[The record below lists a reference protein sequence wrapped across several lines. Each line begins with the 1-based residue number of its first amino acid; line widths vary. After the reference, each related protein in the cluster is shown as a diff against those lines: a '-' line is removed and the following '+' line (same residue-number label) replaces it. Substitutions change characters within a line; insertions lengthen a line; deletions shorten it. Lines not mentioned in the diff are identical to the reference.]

1 MEFNNISTIVVSLI
15 TIINIL
21 LAGLVIFIE
30 RRNIASTWAWLMI
43 FLFIP
48 ILGFL
53 CYLFF
58 GRQVKKKNFYH
69 LSSEEESY
77 LKSAVDEQVQK
88 LKYSNEFNKNDLM
101 NKQNKLLLMNLKSAT
116 ALISTD
122 NEIEIFNDGQDKFDA
137 LFSDIK
143 AAKAEINIQ
152 YYIIQPD
159 SLGLKLRDELLK
171 KAKQGLKVR
180 VLYDEI
186 GSRKIKS
193 SFFKE
198 LVSNGGEVEVFFP
211 SFLKLI
217 NFRINN
223 RNHRKLCIIDGKVAY
238 IGGFNVGD
246 EYLGK
251 NKKFGYWRDTHL
263 RMRGEAVDHIQGRF
277 ILDWYQAKRQY
288 NHHIE
293 QFMFQS
299 KKHTGSSPVQI
310 VDSGPHSETE
320 HLKYMYIKLIM
331 SAKKSVYIQTPYFI
345 PDASFMDACKMALL
359 TGVDLR
365 IMIPNKPDHP
375 FVYWATLL
383 HVGEL
388 LKYGA
393 KVLLYENGFLHAKT
407 IVVDHEVAS
416 VGTTNIDM
424 RSFKLNFEV
433 NAIVYDEKVAEKLYD
448 MFIQDSL
455 QSSELTLEKYN
466 QRSLFIK
473 FKEGVSRLLS
483 PIL

>member
-1 MEFNNISTIVVSLI
+1 MELNNIITIVVSLV
-15 TIINIL
+15 TVINIL
-21 LAGLVIFIE
+21 LAGLVVFIE

-48 ILGFL
+48 IIGFL
-53 CYLFF
+53 AYLFF

-69 LSSEEESY
+69 LSAEEERF
-77 LKSAVDEQVQK
+77 LKSAVDEQERK
-88 LKYSNEFNKNDLM
+88 LQNSDEFNQTKILKDHS
-101 NKQNKLLLMNLKSAT
+101 KLLLMNLKSAT

-122 NEIEIFNDGQDKFDA
+122 NEIDIFNDGEDKFSA
-137 LFSDIK
+137 LFEDIR
-143 AAKAEINIQ
+143 AAKHEINIQ

-159 SLGLKLRDELLK
+159 SLGKKLRDELII
-171 KAKQGLKVR
+171 KAKEGVKVR

-186 GSRKIKS
+186 GSKRIKS
-193 SFFKE
+193 TFFKE
-198 LVSNGGEVEVFFP
+198 LVSSGGEVEVFFP

-238 IGGFNVGD
+238 IGGFNVGN
-246 EYLGK
+246 EYLGQ

-263 RMRGEAVDHIQGRF
+263 KVKGESVNHIQGRF
-277 ILDWYQAKRQY
+277 VLDWYQAKRED
-288 NHHIE
+288 NHKLE
-293 QFMFQS
+293 QFVFQAE
-299 KKHTGSSPVQI
+299 KHSGSSPVQI

-383 HVGEL
+383 YAGEL
-388 LKYGA
+388 LNYGA
-393 KVLLYENGFLHAKT
+393 KILLYEKGFIHAKT
-407 IVVDHEVAS
+407 IVVDNEVAS

-433 NAIVYDEKVAEKLYD
+433 NAIIYDEKVSKQLND
-448 MFIQDSL
+448 MFIEDTMH
-455 QSSELTLEKYN
+455 SSELTIEKYKE
-466 QRSLFIK
+466 RSLYIR
-473 FKEGVSRLLS
+473 FKEAISRLLS